1 MSSFLSSAKNQ
12 RFTIVSVLGG
22 IALVITAI
30 VVFPHLFLALDTQL
44 SFPAEMSSSDRAVYL
59 QQRHEALGMKDP
71 GQDFS
76 FVYQE
81 IGTIR
86 LALKDYD
93 GATESFKRAHE
104 GNPKG
109 PGPYRGMALSAYY
122 SNQNKIAERYFLDTL
137 KLSPH
142 RSEYWLELGELYSD
156 RLKDLI
162 KAQNF
167 YERAVRQNPGDSNV
181 LQAYANF
188 LGNKKNDFKKAIEI
202 WKEIQKRNPD
212 HAGDYNRVIEELRK
226 KGS

>member
-1 MSSFLSSAKNQ
+1 MPSFLSSKKNQ

-22 IALVITAI
+22 IVLVITAM

-44 SFPAEMSSSDRAVYL
+44 SFPQQMSTSDRAVYL

-71 GQDFS
+71 GPES
-76 FVYQE
+76 TYVYQE

-93 GATESFKRAHE
+93 GALQSFKTAHQ
-104 GNPKG
+104 GNPKA
-109 PGPYRGMALSAYY
+109 PGPYRGMALSFLY
-122 SNQNKIAERYFLDTL
+122 SGVDKQAEHSFLEAL

-142 RSEYWLELGELYSD
+142 RSEYWLELGELYAD
-156 RLKDLI
+156 RLKDMD
-162 KAQNF
+162 KADQF
-167 YERAVRQNPGDSNV
+167 YQRALRQNPNDSNV

-188 LGNKKNDFKKAIEI
+188 LGNKKNDFTKAIQI

-212 HAGDYNRVIEELRK
+212 HAGDYNKVIEELRK
-226 KGS
+226 RK